1 MGEAENEG
9 GRRQGKTREEGER
22 GEWENEEKR
31 WEVHASPA
39 FLGLSI
45 HVQFSTWILAGAG
58 PGDIFVLDG
67 GFGLDALWW

>member
-1 MGEAENEG
+1 MGEVENEG

-45 HVQFSTWILAGAG
+45 HVQFST
-58 PGDIFVLDG
+58 
-67 GFGLDALWW
+67 